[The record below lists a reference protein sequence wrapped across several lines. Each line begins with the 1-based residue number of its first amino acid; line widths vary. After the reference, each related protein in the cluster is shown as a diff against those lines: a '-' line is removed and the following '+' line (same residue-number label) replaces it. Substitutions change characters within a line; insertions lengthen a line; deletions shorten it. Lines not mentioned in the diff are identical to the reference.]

1 MSDTIYHITPASW
14 WNNFSSL
21 DFYESPTLK
30 EEGFIHCSKK
40 EQVAGVLGRY
50 YANEKNLLLLQID
63 SRLLTVALK
72 FEVATNNESF
82 PHVFGAINKNA
93 IVSVDSIGE

>member
-1 MSDTIYHITPASW
+1 MDTIYHITPSHW
-14 WNNFSSL
+14 WNNFSSK

-40 EQVAGVLGRY
+40 EQVAGVLERY

-63 SRLLTVALK
+63 LGLLTAPLK

-82 PHVFGAINKNA
+82 PHIFGAINKNS
-93 IVSVDSIGE
+93 IVSVDPI